1 MAHRH
6 FYSSLPTPT
15 YGKTEALSP
24 LPGLTD
30 KVSLLP
36 DPREVT
42 VVPSA
47 GGTYNSIHKNTH
59 QHTPSLA
66 SPATLLPSIQG
77 ILSGLELRATL
88 LPSLAPTLRPLSSP
102 GPQLLK
108 YERLFSAVNP
118 FPETNFL
125 LTKQERD
132 DRLKGSM
139 REEGGLISYIKVF
152 T

>member
-36 DPREVT
+36 DPREVS

-88 LPSLAPTLRPLSSP
+88 LHPLSSP

-132 DRLKGSM
+132 HRLKGSK

>member
-6 FYSSLPTPT
+6 FYSSLPTST

-36 DPREVT
+36 DPREVS

-77 ILSGLELRATL
+77 ILSGLELRATR
-88 LPSLAPTLRPLSSP
+88 SLAPTFRPLSSP

-132 DRLKGSM
+132 HRLKGSM
-139 REEGGLISYIKVF
+139 REEGGLISYIRVF
-152 T
+152 M